1 MNLLKEASSFI
12 KNTDIPSYIVDLLFQ
27 ILIFFFFFSI
37 FCVLEQVEAN
47 IHYAEHDLYNLSERL
62 LMLCMPVVATFILF
76 SLCLTLCIAI
86 FKRKKML
93 INTISLVV
101 LVLFVVLMT
110 VCAIGDIESLVIVI
124 FSELPFV
131 VNIIIWHFIFPEK
144 YYDAKIFILLALN
157 FFVGLVVGG
166 MTAVFGSFNSFAAI
180 PIWSTSILYVIWC
193 AWRKK
198 SEVKRESEK
207 NFKELMGEKDSN
219 QLQ

>member
-157 FFVGLVVGG
+157 FFVGLVGGG

>member
-124 FSELPFV
+124 FSGLPFV

>member
-62 LMLCMPVVATFILF
+62 LMLCMLVVATFILF

>member
-93 INTISLVV
+93 INTISLLV

>member
-124 FSELPFV
+124 FSGLPFV

-180 PIWSTSILYVIWC
+180 PIWSTSIFYVIWC